1 MITKKVKDHIVNQTP
16 TCGIVRG
23 ILNRADYEGV
33 NIAEAIN
40 IQPTKAHF
48 HRTFDEIYF
57 VLDGELQLRFHDPQN
72 ARTWDE
78 VLRANELCVIT
89 KGVHHVVINPMAGEQ
104 EVKCK
109 LDYFDLTAHAKRED
123 LLSYILEV
131 NPRTCVLVHG
141 DPAALEWFQHE
152 LQNRRPDMRVVIPAP
167 GKEISL

>member
-72 ARTWDE
+72 GRTWDE

-89 KGVHHVVINPMAGEQ
+89 KGVHHVVINASSPNRLC
-104 EVKCK
+104 VITVPH
-109 LDYFDLTAHAKRED
+109 FDGTDETP
-123 LLSYILEV
+123 S
-131 NPRTCVLVHG
+131 NVL
-141 DPAALEWFQHE
+141 
-152 LQNRRPDMRVVIPAP
+152 
-167 GKEISL
+167 